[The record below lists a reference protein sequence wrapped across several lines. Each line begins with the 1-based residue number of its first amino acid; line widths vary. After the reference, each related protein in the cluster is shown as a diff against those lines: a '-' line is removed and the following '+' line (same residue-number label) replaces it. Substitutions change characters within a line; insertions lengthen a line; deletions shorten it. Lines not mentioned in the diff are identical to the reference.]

1 MPPAPAKWVG
11 APWCEIPFT
20 GGLAAKDRG
29 GLHAG
34 FGNRP
39 KDAWAYSNAG
49 VPPAMVLII
58 DPASRLVQQQLLTSS
73 TASAAA
79 AAATAAAAASAAAT
93 ASGSSSAAAAATAAA
108 TDAPTATAAATAPA
122 SLPSQ
127 PSPQQ
132 QGAAPPMGSAWDSYS
147 GLLAVPQQIDELFPL
162 RCSEAQSLQL
172 TARYAAV
179 AAAGLPNGAPGR
191 AYHLGLG
198 ARPSVAT
205 APSAARASSW

>member
-58 DPASRLVQQQLLTSS
+58 DPASHLVQQQQLSSSTASTAS
-73 TASAAA
+73 TASAAS
-79 AAATAAAAASAAAT
+79 TAFAASAA
-93 ASGSSSAAAAATAAA
+93 SAASAFSTAFAL
-108 TDAPTATAAATAPA
+108 
-122 SLPSQ
+122 SL
-127 PSPQQ
+127 
-132 QGAAPPMGSAWDSYS
+132 
-147 GLLAVPQQIDELFPL
+147 I
-162 RCSEAQSLQL
+162 
-172 TARYAAV
+172 
-179 AAAGLPNGAPGR
+179 
-191 AYHLGLG
+191 HI
-198 ARPSVAT
+198 
-205 APSAARASSW
+205 

>member
-73 TASAAA
+73 TASAA
-79 AAATAAAAASAAAT
+79 TAAAAASAAAT

-127 PSPQQ
+127 PPPQQ

>member
-73 TASAAA
+73 TAS
-79 AAATAAAAASAAAT
+79 AATAAAAASAAAT

-198 ARPSVAT
+198 ARPSMAT